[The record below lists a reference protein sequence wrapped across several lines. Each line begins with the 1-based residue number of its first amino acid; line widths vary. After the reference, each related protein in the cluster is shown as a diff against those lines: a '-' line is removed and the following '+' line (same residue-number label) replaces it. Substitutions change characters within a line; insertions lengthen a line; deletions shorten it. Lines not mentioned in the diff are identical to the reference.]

1 MALAP
6 LVILDGNNA
15 TASQEM
21 LQGLA
26 GAGNNIPV
34 VSIDSTKNTYR
45 ASASF
50 TPFATAPLALVT
62 IIGSATKTV
71 RVKRIL
77 IGGAATALA
86 DTLFRLTR
94 VSVIGTGGTAVAPP
108 ISKNDTNA
116 AAATAVVQHYTT
128 AAQSAGTVVSSLS
141 HWRQFIATV
150 TTPATAYTNPT
161 YQVFPEC
168 GVGGQSLVLRGV
180 ADMLQLENFNGGNLG
195 AATVLEYVIEWEE
208 DAS

>member
-1 MALAP
+1 MALSTITAR
-6 LVILDGNNA
+6 DGNGNA
-15 TASQEM
+15 VSTAAM
-21 LQGLA
+21 ADLA
-26 GAGNNIPV
+26 GNLSP
-34 VSIDSTKNTYR
+34 SITLDNARQTYR

-50 TPFATAPLALVT
+50 TPFATAALALVT
-62 IIGSATKTV
+62 IIGSASKTV
-71 RVKRIL
+71 RVSRIL

-94 VSVIGTGGTAVAPP
+94 VSVIGTGGTAVAPTV
-108 ISKNDTNA
+108 SKHDTNS

-128 AAQSAGTVVSSLS
+128 AAQSTGTVVSALS

-161 YQVFPEC
+161 YQVFPEA
-168 GVGGQSLVLRGV
+168 GFSGQQLVLRGTS
-180 ADMLQLENFNGGNLG
+180 DMLQLENLNAGNLG
-195 AATVLEYVIEWEE
+195 AATVLEYVVEWTE

>member
-1 MALAP
+1 MPLASSFTTRDGNGAAAP
-6 LVILDGNNA
+6 FGSLPDLAGNNA
-15 TASQEM
+15 AT
-21 LQGLA
+21 
-26 GAGNNIPV
+26 
-34 VSIDSTKNTYR
+34 VSLDNGRQVYR

-50 TPFATAPLALVT
+50 TPFATAALALIT
-62 IIGSATKTV
+62 IIGSSTKTV
-71 RVKRIL
+71 RIKRIL
-77 IGGAATALA
+77 VGGAATALA

-94 VSVIGTGGTAVAPP
+94 VSVIGTGGTAVAPTVA
-108 ISKNDTNA
+108 KNDTSS

-128 AAQSAGTVVSSLS
+128 AAQSVGTLVAPLS

-168 GVGGQSLVLRGV
+168 GVGGQALVLRGTS
-180 ADMLQLENFNGGNLG
+180 DMIQVENLNGGNLG
-195 AATVLEYVIEWEE
+195 AATVLEYVVEWEE

>member
-6 LVILDGNNA
+6 LVVRDGNNA
-15 TASQEM
+15 AQNQEM
-21 LQGLA
+21 LQGIA

-34 VSIDSTKNTYR
+34 VSLDTTKNTYR

-62 IIGSATKTV
+62 VIGSATKTV
-71 RVKRIL
+71 RVKRVL

-86 DTLFRLTR
+86 DTLFRLTK
-94 VSVIGTGGTAVAPP
+94 VSVIGTGGTAVAPTVAKMD
-108 ISKNDTNA
+108 SA
-116 AAATAVVQHYTT
+116 ATAATAVVQHYTT
-128 AAQSAGTVVSSLS
+128 AAQTTGTVIGVLS
-141 HWRQFIATV
+141 NWRQFIATV
-150 TTPATAYTNPT
+150 TTPATAYVNPT
-161 YQVFPEC
+161 TLVYPEC
-168 GVGGQSLVLRGV
+168 GVGGQAIVLRGV
-180 ADMLQLENFNGGNLG
+180 AEMLQIENFNAGNLG

>member
-1 MALAP
+1 MAFTP
-6 LVILDGNNA
+6 VIARDGNNA
-15 TASQEM
+15 AQSMAALQDLASVNYPQV
-21 LQGLA
+21 GL
-26 GAGNNIPV
+26 
-34 VSIDSTKNTYR
+34 DSTQQTYR
-45 ASASF
+45 VSASF

-71 RVKRIL
+71 RIKRIL
-77 IGGAATALA
+77 IGGVATALA

-94 VSVIGTGGTAVAPP
+94 VSVIGTGGTAVAPTVA
-108 ISKNDTNA
+108 KNDTLS

-128 AAQSAGTVVSSLS
+128 AAQTTGTVVSSLS

-168 GVGGQSLVLRGV
+168 GVGGQSLVLRSTS
-180 ADMLQLENFNGGNLG
+180 DMIQIENFNGGNLG
-195 AATVLEYVIEWEE
+195 AATVLEYVVEFVE
-208 DAS
+208 DGS

>member
-1 MALAP
+1 MGLVP
-6 LVILDGNNA
+6 LLVKDGNNA
-15 TASQEM
+15 TQNQEM
-21 LQGLA
+21 FQGLL

-34 VSIDSTKNTYR
+34 VSLDTTKSTYR

-50 TPFATAPLALVT
+50 TPIATAPLALVT
-62 IIGSATKTV
+62 VIGSATKTV

-77 IGGAATALA
+77 MSGVATALA

-94 VSVIGTGGTAVAPP
+94 VSVIGITGTAVAPTVT
-108 ISKNDTNA
+108 KNDSGS

-128 AAQSAGTVVSSLS
+128 AAQTTGTVTGTFST
-141 HWRQFIATV
+141 WRQFIATV

-161 YQVFPEC
+161 YSIYPEC

-180 ADMLQLENFNGGNLG
+180 GDMLQIENFNAGNLG
-195 AATVLEYVIEWEE
+195 TATVLDYTVEWEE
-208 DAS
+208 DNS

>member
-1 MALAP
+1 MALSTLAAR
-6 LVILDGNNA
+6 DGNNA
-15 TASQEM
+15 AVSVPGM
-21 LQGLA
+21 ADLA
-26 GAGNNIPV
+26 GNIQPMY
-34 VSIDSTKNTYR
+34 SLDSSRQTYR

-50 TPFATAPLALVT
+50 TPFATAALALVT
-62 IIGSATKTV
+62 VIGSATKTV
-71 RVKRIL
+71 RIQRIL
-77 IGGAATALA
+77 IGGVATALA

-94 VSVIGTGGTAVAPP
+94 VSVIGTGGTVVAPT
-108 ISKNDTNA
+108 IAKNDTNS

-128 AAQSAGTVVSSLS
+128 AAQSTGTVVSALS

-168 GVGGQSLVLRGV
+168 GIGGQSLVLRGV
-180 ADMLQLENFNGGNLG
+180 ADMIQIENLNAGNLG
-195 AATVLEYVIEWEE
+195 AATVLEYVIEWVE

>member
-1 MALAP
+1 MAQPTVSVLNGSGAA
-6 LVILDGNNA
+6 VSMGTFIDDASINNA
-15 TASQEM
+15 S
-21 LQGLA
+21 
-26 GAGNNIPV
+26 
-34 VSIDSTKNTYR
+34 VSLDTSISSYR
-45 ASASF
+45 ASATF
-50 TPFATAPLALVT
+50 TPFATAALALVT
-62 IIGSATKTV
+62 IIGSASKTV

-94 VSVIGTGGTAVAPP
+94 VSVIGTGGTAVAPTVV
-108 ISKNDTNA
+108 KHDTSAGN
-116 AAATAVVQHYTT
+116 ATAVVQHYTT
-128 AAQSAGTVVSSLS
+128 AAQSTGTVTSAAS

-168 GVGGQSLVLRGV
+168 GVGGQALVLRGTSQ
-180 ADMLQLENFNGGNLG
+180 MLQIENFNGGNLG
-195 AATVLEYVIEWEE
+195 AGTVLEYVVEWTE

>member
-1 MALAP
+1 MAQPSVSVLNSAGVAVSMGTFIDAAS
-6 LVILDGNNA
+6 LNNA
-15 TASQEM
+15 SVSQDT
-21 LQGLA
+21 
-26 GAGNNIPV
+26 
-34 VSIDSTKNTYR
+34 SISHYR

-62 IIGSATKTV
+62 IIGSASKTV

-94 VSVIGTGGTAVAPP
+94 VSVIGTGGTVVAPTVV
-108 ISKNDTNA
+108 KHDTTA

-128 AAQSAGTVVSSLS
+128 AAQSTGTVVSAAS

-161 YQVFPEC
+161 YQVFPEA
-168 GVGGQSLVLRGV
+168 GIGGQALVLRGT
-180 ADMLQLENFNGGNLG
+180 AEMLQIENFNGGNLG
-195 AATVLEYVIEWEE
+195 AATVLEYVVEWTE

>member
-1 MALAP
+1 MPLATS
-6 LVILDGNNA
+6 VTARDGNNA
-15 TASQEM
+15 AAPFGSFPD
-21 LQGLA
+21 L
-26 GAGNNIPV
+26 AGNNAAT
-34 VSIDSTKNTYR
+34 VSLDNGRQTYR

-50 TPFATAPLALVT
+50 TPFATAALALVT

-71 RVKRIL
+71 RVSRIL

-94 VSVIGTGGTAVAPP
+94 VSVIGTGGTVVAPT
-108 ISKNDTNA
+108 ISKNDVNS

-128 AAQSAGTVVSSLS
+128 AAQSTGTVVSALS

-168 GVGGQSLVLRGV
+168 GVGGQALVLRGT
-180 ADMLQLENFNGGNLG
+180 ADMLQIENLNAGNLG
-195 AATVLEYVIEWEE
+195 AATVLEYVIEWSE

>member
-1 MALAP
+1 MAFTP
-6 LVILDGNNA
+6 LIARDGNNA
-15 TASQEM
+15 AQSMGAFQDLASVNYAQVGM
-21 LQGLA
+21 
-26 GAGNNIPV
+26 
-34 VSIDSTKNTYR
+34 DSTQQTYR

-77 IGGAATALA
+77 IGGVATALA

-94 VSVIGTGGTAVAPP
+94 VSVIGTGGTAVAPT
-108 ISKNDTNA
+108 IGKNDTNS

-128 AAQSAGTVVSSLS
+128 AAQSTGTVGSTLS
-141 HWRQFIATV
+141 HWRQFVATV
-150 TTPATAYTNPT
+150 TTPATAYVNPT

-168 GVGGQSLVLRGV
+168 GIGGQSLVLRGTS
-180 ADMLQLENFNGGNLG
+180 DMLQVENFNAGNLG
-195 AATVLEYVIEWEE
+195 AATVLEYVVEWIE

>member
-1 MALAP
+1 MAFTPVVAR
-6 LVILDGNNA
+6 DGNNA
-15 TASQEM
+15 AQNMAALQDLASVNYPQVG
-21 LQGLA
+21 Q
-26 GAGNNIPV
+26 
-34 VSIDSTKNTYR
+34 DSTQQTYR

-50 TPFATAPLALVT
+50 TPFATAALALVT
-62 IIGSATKTV
+62 IVGSATKTV

-77 IGGAATALA
+77 IGGVATALA

-94 VSVIGTGGTAVAPP
+94 VSVIGTGGTAVAPT
-108 ISKNDTNA
+108 IAKNDTNS

-128 AAQSAGTVVSSLS
+128 AAQSTGTVGSVLS

-168 GVGGQSLVLRGV
+168 GIGGQSLVLRGTS
-180 ADMLQLENFNGGNLG
+180 DMLQIENLNAGNLG
-195 AATVLEYVIEWEE
+195 AGTVLEYVIEWVE

>member
-1 MALAP
+1 MAFTPVVAR
-6 LVILDGNNA
+6 DGNNA
-15 TASQEM
+15 AQSM
-21 LQGLA
+21 SALQDLA
-26 GAGNNIPV
+26 GVNYPQVGL
-34 VSIDSTKNTYR
+34 DSTQQTYR

-50 TPFATAPLALVT
+50 TPFATAALGLVT
-62 IIGSATKTV
+62 IIGSASKTV

-77 IGGAATALA
+77 IGGVATALA

-94 VSVIGTGGTAVAPP
+94 VSVIGTGGTAVAPT
-108 ISKNDTNA
+108 IAKNDSGS

-128 AAQSAGTVVSSLS
+128 AAQSTGTVGSVLS

-180 ADMLQLENFNGGNLG
+180 ADMLQIENLNAGNLG
-195 AATVLEYVIEWEE
+195 AGTVLEYVVEWVE

>member
-1 MALAP
+1 MAFTPVVAK
-6 LVILDGNNA
+6 DGNNA
-15 TASQEM
+15 AQNM
-21 LQGLA
+21 AALQDLA
-26 GAGNNIPV
+26 GVNYSQVGL
-34 VSIDSTKNTYR
+34 DSTQQTYR

-71 RVKRIL
+71 RIKRIL
-77 IGGAATALA
+77 IGGVATALA

-94 VSVIGTGGTAVAPP
+94 VSVIGTGGTVVAPT
-108 ISKNDTNA
+108 ISKNDSGTA
-116 AAATAVVQHYTT
+116 TATAVVQHYTT
-128 AAQSAGTVVSSLS
+128 AAQSTGTVGSTLS

-150 TTPATAYTNPT
+150 TTPATAYVNPT

-180 ADMLQLENFNGGNLG
+180 AEMIQIENFNAGNLG
-195 AATVLEYVIEWEE
+195 AATVLEYVIEWVE
-208 DAS
+208 DGS